1 MKKLYLVLILGFFC
15 QKGDAQSSILQTYI
29 NQGLES
35 NLSLKQENLELQ
47 KALKSIDIAKSN
59 LFPKITFAPT
69 YSLAAGGRRLE
80 FPIGDLL
87 NPVYSTLN
95 KLTNTNNFPQVEN
108 VNQQLAPNNFHDT
121 KFAVQYPIF
130 NPDIKNNIALQ
141 KEILQSE
148 YAKKRFLEY
157 ELKHNIEHAYY
168 QYLQSLEAMKI
179 YGNSKSVLQDL
190 NVLNQKL
197 LANHVILKDVVL
209 TSEYELEKLEQQIIE
224 AKKNND
230 LAKAYFNFLINRS
243 LEESILADTS
253 LIQSL
258 PIVSDLGFYSQASF
272 SNRPEF
278 DQINS
283 GKRINQSLLN
293 LQEKNAKLPQVFI
306 GANTGFQGFG
316 YSFSNQAYLV
326 AQLGLTWDLFHGYEK
341 KHKIEQTK
349 ISTEILNVKL
359 EEVKSQ
365 MQLQVVQKYKELQA
379 SISNLTSAKGG
390 IEKTQKIFD
399 LVSSRYRNGNAI
411 FMEVSKA
418 QNDLLMAQLTES
430 LIKYDIWVKYA
441 DLKKVSG
448 I

>member
-1 MKKLYLVLILGFFC
+1 MKKLLVLLVLAFIEQNASG
-15 QKGDAQSSILQTYI
+15 QSSILQAYI

-59 LFPKITFAPT
+59 LFPKISFSPT

-95 KLTNTNNFPQVEN
+95 QLTKTNNFPQVEN
-108 VNQQLAPNNFHDT
+108 VNQQLSPNNFHDT
-121 KFAVQYPIF
+121 KFAIQYPIF
-130 NPDIKNNIALQ
+130 NPDIKNNIAVQ

-157 ELKHNIEHAYY
+157 ELKHNIEHTYY
-168 QYLQSLEAMKI
+168 QYLQSLEAIKI
-179 YGNSKSVLQDL
+179 YENSKAVLQEL
-190 NVLNQKL
+190 NILNKKL
-197 LANHVILKDVVL
+197 LDNHVILKDVVL
-209 TSEYELEKLEQQIIE
+209 TSEYEQEKLEQQIVE
-224 AKKNND
+224 AQKNST
-230 LAKAYFNFLINRS
+230 LAKAYFNFLINRP
-243 LEESILADTS
+243 LEDQIEIDTN
-253 LIQSL
+253 LIVSL
-258 PIVSDLGFYSQASF
+258 PLMSDLPKYTQSAME
-272 SNRPEF
+272 NRPEF

-293 LQEKNAKLPQVFI
+293 LQQKNAKLPQAFI

-326 AQLGLTWDLFHGYEK
+326 AQLGLTWDLYHGYEK

-359 EEVKSQ
+359 EEVKTQ
-365 MQLQVVQKYKELQA
+365 MQLQALQKYKELQA
-379 SISNLTSAKGG
+379 SISNLTSSKGG
-390 IEKTQKIFD
+390 IDKTQKIFD
-399 LVSSRYRNGNAI
+399 LVSSRYKNGNAI

-418 QNDLLMAQLTES
+418 QNDLMMAKLAEN
-430 LIKYDIWVKYA
+430 LNKYDIWIKYA

-448 I
+448 L

>member
-1 MKKLYLVLILGFFC
+1 MKKLYLVLMLGFFG

-326 AQLGLTWDLFHGYEK
+326 AQLGLSWDLFHGYEK

>member
-1 MKKLYLVLILGFFC
+1 MKKLYILLVLAFIEQNASG
-15 QKGDAQSSILQTYI
+15 QSSILQTYI

-59 LFPKITFAPT
+59 LFPKISFSPN

-95 KLTNTNNFPQVEN
+95 QLTKTNNFPQVEN
-108 VNQQLAPNNFHDT
+108 VNQLLAPNNFHDT
-121 KFAVQYPIF
+121 KFGIQYPIF
-130 NPDIKNNIALQ
+130 NPDIKNNIAVQ

-168 QYLQSLEAMKI
+168 QYLQSLEAIKI
-179 YGNSKSVLQDL
+179 YENSKSVLQEL
-190 NVLNQKL
+190 NILNKKL
-197 LANHVILKDVVL
+197 LDNHVILKDVVL
-209 TSEYELEKLEQQIIE
+209 TSEYEQEKLEQQIVE
-224 AKKNND
+224 AQKNST

-243 LEESILADTS
+243 LEDQIEVDTN
-253 LIQSL
+253 LIVSL
-258 PIVSDLGFYSQASF
+258 PLLSDLPKYTQLAME
-272 SNRPEF
+272 NRPEF

-293 LQEKNAKLPQVFI
+293 LQQKNAKLPQVFI

-326 AQLGLTWDLFHGYEK
+326 AQLGLTWDLYHGYEK
-341 KHKIEQTK
+341 RHKIEQTK
-349 ISTEILNVKL
+349 ISTDILNVKL
-359 EEVKSQ
+359 EEVKTQ
-365 MQLQVVQKYKELQA
+365 MQLQVLQKYKELQA

-390 IEKTQKIFD
+390 IDKTQKIYD
-399 LVSSRYRNGNAI
+399 LVSSRYKNGNAI

-418 QNDLLMAQLTES
+418 QNDLMLAKLAET
-430 LIKYDIWVKYA
+430 LNKYEIWVKYA

-448 I
+448 L

>member
-1 MKKLYLVLILGFFC
+1 MKKLYLILVLALVWQNIS
-15 QKGDAQSSILQTYI
+15 AQSNILQTYI

-59 LFPKITFAPT
+59 LFPKISFAPT
-69 YSLAAGGRRLE
+69 YSLAAGGRKLE

-87 NPVYSTLN
+87 NPVYSSLN

-121 KFAVQYPIF
+121 KFAIQYPIF
-130 NPDIKNNIALQ
+130 NPDIKNNIVVQ

-148 YAKKRFLEY
+148 YSKKRFLEY

-168 QYLQSLEAMKI
+168 QYLQSLEAVKI

-190 NVLNQKL
+190 NILNQKL
-197 LANHVILKDVVL
+197 LANHVILKDVLL
-209 TSEYELEKLEQQIIE
+209 TSEYELEKLEQQITE
-224 AKKNND
+224 ANKNND

-243 LEESILADTS
+243 LEESILADTN
-253 LIQSL
+253 LIQNL

-283 GKRINQSLLN
+283 GKRVNQSLLN
-293 LQEKNAKLPQVFI
+293 LQEKNAKLPQVFV
-306 GANTGFQGFG
+306 GVNTGFQGFG

-365 MQLQVVQKYKELQA
+365 MQLQVLQKYKELQA
-379 SISNLTSAKGG
+379 SISNLSTAKGG
-390 IEKTQKIFD
+390 IEKTQKIYD
-399 LVSSRYRNGNAI
+399 LINSRYKNGNAI
-411 FMEVSKA
+411 FIEVSKA
-418 QNDLLMAQLTES
+418 QNDLMLAKLMES
-430 LIKYDIWVKYA
+430 INKYDIWVKYA

-448 I
+448 L

>member
-1 MKKLYLVLILGFFC
+1 MKKLYLVLMLGFFW

>member
-1 MKKLYLVLILGFFC
+1 MVLALVW
-15 QKGDAQSSILQTYI
+15 QNVSAQSSILQTYI

-59 LFPKITFAPT
+59 LFPKISFAPT

-87 NPVYSTLN
+87 NPVYSSLN

-121 KFAVQYPIF
+121 KFAIQYPIF

-148 YAKKRFLEY
+148 YSKKRFLEY
-157 ELKHNIEHAYY
+157 ELRHNIEHAYY

-179 YGNSKSVLQDL
+179 YRNSKTVLQDL

-230 LAKAYFNFLINRS
+230 LAKSYFNFLINRS

-258 PIVSDLGFYSQASF
+258 PNVIDLGFYSQASF

-399 LVSSRYRNGNAI
+399 LVGSRYRNGNAI
-411 FMEVSKA
+411 FIEVSKA
-418 QNDLLMAQLTES
+418 QNDLLIAQLTES

>member
-1 MKKLYLVLILGFFC
+1 MKKLSILLVLAFVWQNTF
-15 QKGDAQSSILQTYI
+15 AQSSILQTYI

-157 ELKHNIEHAYY
+157 ELRHNIEHVYY
-168 QYLQSLEAMKI
+168 QYLQSLEAIKI

-224 AKKNND
+224 AKNNND

-243 LEESILADTS
+243 LEEPILADTS

-399 LVSSRYRNGNAI
+399 LVSSRYKNGNAI

-418 QNDLLMAQLTES
+418 QNDLLIAQLTES

>member
-1 MKKLYLVLILGFFC
+1 MKKLYLILMLSFFG
-15 QKGDAQSSILQTYI
+15 QKVDAQSNILQTYI

-59 LFPKITFAPT
+59 LFPKISFSPT

-157 ELKHNIEHAYY
+157 ELRHNIEHAYY
-168 QYLQSLEAMKI
+168 QYLQSLEAIKI

-243 LEESILADTS
+243 LEEPILADTS

-399 LVSSRYRNGNAI
+399 LVSSRYKNGNAI

-418 QNDLLMAQLTES
+418 QNDLLIAQLTES